1 MVVPT
6 LFFVMAYTYPLAV
19 NFLPSYRIPADM
31 IGQDEDEGGDRGEEV
46 MEARKGDEESESE
59 NEKRV

>member
-46 MEARKGDEESESE
+46 KEARKGDEESESE